1 MKRTQYIINP
11 LNFGLPVYIC
21 EDYNY
26 VSLENF
32 EGYENFIIANIHL
45 LGKGENRWKLKHTIS
60 KLALNK
66 RT

>member
-45 LGKGENRWKLKHTIS
+45 LGKGENR
-60 KLALNK
+60 
-66 RT
+66 